1 MGEKGGIVMA
11 AVEVP
16 TEKWTGKIH
25 EVKLGGNGRKSVVV
39 GGETTLPFLHFD
51 GAMPN
56 RPVVAIEIQ
65 DRKPEDWSPNLI
77 SAWGDVTNDL
87 GAWAKKAVE
96 YGADIIVLRLR
107 SAHPEEANTGADEA
121 RKSVDMVLSAIDI
134 PVIVL
139 GPGVAEKDNEVLIA
153 ASEAA
158 KGQRI
163 ALGNCEE
170 KNHRTIAASCIA
182 DGHIAIGH
190 TPLDLN
196 LAKQLNVL
204 LCDVGLSTD
213 SIIMDTDTGALGY
226 GIEYAYSVMERLRL
240 AALGGDSMAA
250 MPMISTVGA
259 EAWRQKESK
268 VTEGV
273 PPTWG
278 DHLERSL
285 TWEGI
290 TAVTLLNSGTDIVV
304 LRHPKTVTL
313 VKASIDK
320 LMSA

>member
-1 MGEKGGIVMA
+1 MA

-77 SAWGDVTNDL
+77 SAWGDVTNDP

>member
-1 MGEKGGIVMA
+1 MS

-39 GGETTLPFLHFD
+39 GGETALPFLHFE
-51 GAMPN
+51 GEMPN
-56 RPVVAIEIQ
+56 KPLIAIEVQ
-65 DRKPEDWSPNLI
+65 DSNPTDWSPHLV
-77 SAWGDVTNDL
+77 SVWGDVLSDL

-96 YGADIIVLRLR
+96 YGADIIALRLR

-121 RKSVDMVLSAIDI
+121 RKNVDTVLSAVDV

-139 GPGVAEKDNEVLIA
+139 GPGVAEKDNEVLVA

-182 DGHIAIGH
+182 DGHIAIAH

-213 SIIMDTDTGALGY
+213 SILMDTDTGALGY

-250 MPMISTVGA
+250 MPIISTVGA
-259 EAWRQKESK
+259 ESWRQKESK

-285 TWEGI
+285 IWEEI
-290 TAVTLLNSGTDIVV
+290 TAVTLLNAGTDIVV

-313 VKASIDK
+313 AKASIEK
-320 LMSA
+320 LLRA